1 MKDIN
6 EMTLDELKDLES
18 LINKRKSYLTI
29 TANIQVEHDLK
40 AEECFL
46 YKDDYELCLYKIIV
60 VRPGNSEVEQLYI
73 DLNNYFVQDCVSI
86 TGEFVSNAY
95 LRDLTKINKEV
106 YEKVYNLVSK
116 YEDELEKFKDNYLD
130 KIKKLID
137 N

>member
-6 EMTLDELKDLES
+6 EMTLDELNDLES
-18 LINKRKSYLTI
+18 LINKRKSYLAV

-46 YKDDYELCLYKIIV
+46 CKNDYELCLYKILV
-60 VRPGNSEVEQLYI
+60 VRSDRSEVEQISI
-73 DLNNYFVQDCVSI
+73 DLGDYSIEDCVSI
-86 TGEFVSNAY
+86 ISEFVSHAY
-95 LRDLTKINKEV
+95 LKNLTKINKEV

-130 KIKKLID
+130 KIKELLND
-137 N
+137 

>member
-29 TANIQVEHDLK
+29 ATNLQVEHDLK

-46 YKDDYELCLYKIIV
+46 YKNDDELCLYKILV
-60 VRPGNSEVEQLYI
+60 VRSSNSEVKQIYI
-73 DLNNYFVQDCVSI
+73 DLNNYSVEDCISI
-86 TGEFVSNAY
+86 TSEFVSNVY
-95 LRDLTKINKEV
+95 LENLTKINKEIF
-106 YEKVYNLVSK
+106 EKVYILASK

-130 KIKKLID
+130 KIKKLLND
-137 N
+137 